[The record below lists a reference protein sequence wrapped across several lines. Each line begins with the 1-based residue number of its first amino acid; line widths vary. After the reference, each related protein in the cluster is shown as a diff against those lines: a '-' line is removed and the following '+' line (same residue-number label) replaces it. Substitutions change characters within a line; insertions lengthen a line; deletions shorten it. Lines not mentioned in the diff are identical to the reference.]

1 MKIREEFEGED
12 GKERAE
18 GGPHTQHEEQSEECC
33 CLLLRFSGIQ
43 RERVGDPRRPQKAY
57 GAANQERGRHEDLGS
72 CPVRD
77 RKLGLP
83 VRSHAGE
90 ISYFLSGELRSAA

>member
-1 MKIREEFEGED
+1 M
-12 GKERAE
+12 GKNEQRGAHTHNTKNRAR
-18 GGPHTQHEEQSEECC
+18 SAAACC
-33 CLLLRFSGIQ
+33 CASAGFSVREWEIQ
-43 RERVGDPRRPQKAY
+43 KDPKRHMAQPIRKGGDTR
-57 GAANQERGRHEDLGS
+57 S

>member
-1 MKIREEFEGED
+1 M
-12 GKERAE
+12 KERMGKNEQRGA
-18 GGPHTQHEEQSEECC
+18 HTHNTKNRARSAAAACC
-33 CLLLRFSGIQ
+33 CASAGFSVREWEIQ
-43 RERVGDPRRPQKAY
+43 KDPKRHT
-57 GAANQERGRHEDLGS
+57 GAANQKRGRHEDLDS

-90 ISYFLSGELRSAA
+90 ISYFLSGELRSTA